1 MTDERMATLAARIQG
16 WYYVVTGLWPIF
28 HIASFVQVTG
38 PKTDLW
44 LVKTVGVLVAV
55 IGATLLLA
63 ALRRHISRSIA
74 FLGIGSALGLAGI
87 DLVYG
92 TSGTIPPVYL
102 LDAAAELVLAGLW
115 SVARAR
121 QS

>member
-1 MTDERMATLAARIQG
+1 MNDERMATLAARIQG

-28 HIASFVQVTG
+28 HIQSFELVTG
-38 PKTDLW
+38 PKTDDW

-63 ALRRHISRSIA
+63 AHRRHITRSTG
-74 FLGIGSALGLAGI
+74 FLGIASALGLAGI

-102 LDAAAELVLAGLW
+102 VDAAAELLLAGLW
-115 SVARAR
+115 AVARAR
-121 QS
+121 R